1 MRILFVSH
9 SHPGLTKGGAEMA
22 AHDLY
27 TEMGKTHETWFLGC
41 TRDPNAMRTGA
52 PFSQPFGER
61 EYIYACGEFDWFHF
75 ANRDP
80 RFPAAFR
87 ALLQDLR
94 PDVVHFHHYL
104 NIGVEAL
111 LIARDTLPEARIILT
126 LHEYLALCNH
136 HGQLVTTEHY
146 TLCSQASPRR
156 CNRCFPD
163 QSTSDFT
170 LREMYIK
177 RFFDVV
183 DHFVSPS
190 AFLAERYCQWGIA
203 RAKMSVIENPC
214 LPMSTGTASVAPR
227 APAGTTGIEPRA
239 LRAGFFGQISRLKG
253 INVVFDAARIL
264 DQSSDADIVF
274 EIHGDYSGQP
284 KAFQDDFISRL
295 ATAGTNVRYRGPYDR
310 EQLARLMQTVDVALV
325 PSIWWENSPLV
336 IQEARQQ
343 GLPVICSDIGGMKEK
358 VRPEIDGWHFPA
370 GDAVSLAGVL
380 KDLSAR
386 REKLHAIG
394 RGKRHP
400 SGNRATRDLLGLHEQ
415 LMSSRT

>member
-111 LIARDTLPEARIILT
+111 LITRETLPDARIILT
-126 LHEYLALCNH
+126 LHEYLAICHH
-136 HGQLVTTEHY
+136 HGQMVTPKHN
-146 TLCSQASPRR
+146 TLCSEASPRR
-156 CNRCFPD
+156 CNRCFPEH
-163 QSTSDFT
+163 STSDFT
-170 LREMYIK
+170 LREMYVK
-177 RFFDVV
+177 RFFAVV
-183 DHFVSPS
+183 DQFVSPS
-190 AFLAERYCQWGIA
+190 DFLAERYCQWGIP
-203 RAKMSVIENPC
+203 RDRMSVSENQC
-214 LPMSTGTASVAPR
+214 LPLSGSTTR
-227 APAGTTGIEPRA
+227 AGPPERKQPPSDRP

-253 INVVFDAARIL
+253 INVLLDAARIL
-264 DQSSDADIVF
+264 EQQKRTDVVF

-284 KAFQDDFISRL
+284 PEFQEDFITRL
-295 ATAGTNVRYRGPYDR
+295 NAAGANVQYRGPYERD
-310 EQLARLMQTVDVALV
+310 QLARLMQNVDVALV

-336 IQEARQQ
+336 IQEARAQ
-343 GLPVICSDIGGMKEK
+343 GLPVICSDIGGMREK
-358 VRPEIDGWHFPA
+358 VTPGVDGWHFSV
-370 GDAVSLAGVL
+370 GDAVSLLRAL
-380 KDLSAR
+380 DEAR
-386 REKLHAIG
+386 TAEARACNQAVAIG
-394 RGKRHP
+394 G
-400 SGNRATRDLLGLHEQ
+400 AD
-415 LMSSRT
+415 